1 MSYTPEQQQEIQKF
15 NQLRQNLESLTRS
28 KIQMESRVSELK
40 ITQEE
45 IKGLDDDMEVYK
57 TVGQL
62 LLKTSMAKAKE
73 DVNTELD
80 ELEPKIIGLKSQV
93 EKFEERVRE
102 AEKRLRESIQ

>member
-1 MSYTPEQQQEIQKF
+1 
-15 NQLRQNLESLTRS
+15 
-28 KIQMESRVSELK
+28 MESRVSELK